1 MLSEQCSEGPNN
13 KKKGPEAMNTKNVLS
28 SPLRYLDKALSGLRD
43 LGLMPQK
50 PDEMP
55 VITLI
60 NQISDLDEEK
70 TVAIART
77 LSNTTVFNEVVREQI
92 AAMNVGERYETI
104 TKSFDS
110 IRDDAK
116 SMVEQLDDGK
126 IDTMERLSNF
136 WMKVTRG
143 DIPSRFNKIKK
154 TYLEV
159 SADTKDQMERENQIL
174 ESYRDFRGALKESQV
189 MAFQVLKKAETQVEA
204 AKTRLEEAA
213 KALESNT
220 SEDRATIARLELARD
235 ERLRDLQAEDKRYQ
249 IAKDLAENLSVSY
262 NTTEVVMARLVQTTD
277 VKERVYSQAV
287 SFFGTNETVFTAL
300 NASFTSLQGL
310 HESTQTLEAMKE
322 GINES
327 LETLAEV
334 GDKVQ
339 GDALRAGY
347 GPTIKAESVKKLL
360 DSVINF
366 QEKSRSLIT
375 EMRELSTRNEQ
386 EISQAVEDGKRRM
399 VQMTKAGKL
408 LTNE

>member
-1 MLSEQCSEGPNN
+1 
-13 KKKGPEAMNTKNVLS
+13 MNAKNVLS
-28 SPLRYLDKALSGLRD
+28 SPLRYLDKALNGLRD

-55 VITLI
+55 VIALI

-92 AAMNVGERYETI
+92 ASMNVGERYETI

-116 SMVEQLDDGK
+116 NMVEQLDDGK

-143 DIPSRFNKIKK
+143 DIPSRFDKIKK

-189 MAFQVLKKAETQVEA
+189 MAFQVLKKAETQVEV
-204 AKTRLEEAA
+204 AKTRLEDAT

-220 SEDRATIARLELARD
+220 SEDRAAIAKLELTRD

-277 VKERVYSQAV
+277 VKERVYSQSV

-310 HESTQTLEAMKE
+310 HETTQTLEAMKE
-322 GINES
+322 GMNKS
-327 LETLAEV
+327 LETLADV

-339 GDALRAGY
+339 EDALRAGY
-347 GPTIKAESVKKLL
+347 GPTIKADSVKKLL

-366 QEKSRSLIT
+366 QEKSRSLIA
-375 EMRELSTRNEQ
+375 EMRDLSTRNEQ

-399 VQMTKAGKL
+399 VQLTKAGKL
-408 LTNE
+408 LTHE

>member
-1 MLSEQCSEGPNN
+1 
-13 KKKGPEAMNTKNVLS
+13 MNAKNILS
-28 SPLRYLDKALSGLRD
+28 SPLRYLDKALNGLRD

-55 VITLI
+55 VIALI

-104 TKSFDS
+104 TKAFDS

-116 SMVEQLDDGK
+116 NMVEQLDDGK

-143 DIPSRFNKIKK
+143 DIPSRFDKIKK

-159 SADTKDQMERENQIL
+159 SADTKDQIERENQIL

-189 MAFQVLKKAETQVEA
+189 MAFQVLKKAETQVEV
-204 AKTRLEEAA
+204 AKTRLEDAT

-220 SEDRATIARLELARD
+220 SEDRAVIAKLELTRD

-277 VKERVYSQAV
+277 VKERVYSQSV

-310 HESTQTLEAMKE
+310 HETTQTLEAMKE
-322 GINES
+322 GMNKS
-327 LETLAEV
+327 LETLADV

-339 GDALRAGY
+339 EDALRAGY

-375 EMRELSTRNEQ
+375 EMRDLSTRNEQ

-399 VQMTKAGKL
+399 VQLTKSGKL
-408 LTNE
+408 LTDE

>member
-1 MLSEQCSEGPNN
+1 
-13 KKKGPEAMNTKNVLS
+13 
-28 SPLRYLDKALSGLRD
+28 
-43 LGLMPQK
+43 
-50 PDEMP
+50 
-55 VITLI
+55 
-60 NQISDLDEEK
+60 
-70 TVAIART
+70 
-77 LSNTTVFNEVVREQI
+77 
-92 AAMNVGERYETI
+92 
-104 TKSFDS
+104 
-110 IRDDAK
+110 
-116 SMVEQLDDGK
+116 
-126 IDTMERLSNF
+126 MERLSNF

-143 DIPSRFNKIKK
+143 DIPSRFAKIKD
-154 TYLEV
+154 TYMEV
-159 SADTKDQMERENQIL
+159 SADTKDQIERENQIL

-189 MAFQVLKKAETQVEA
+189 MAFQILKKAETQIEV
-204 AKTRLEEAA
+204 AKTRLEEAS

-220 SEDRATIARLELARD
+220 SADRETIARLELTRD

-322 GINES
+322 GVNKS

-339 GDALRAGY
+339 EDALRAGY
-347 GPTIKAESVKKLL
+347 GPTIKADSVKKLL

-399 VQMTKAGKL
+399 VQLAEAGKT

>member
-1 MLSEQCSEGPNN
+1 
-13 KKKGPEAMNTKNVLS
+13 MNAKNVLS
-28 SPLRYLDKALSGLRD
+28 SPLRYLDKALNGLRD

-55 VITLI
+55 VIALI

-92 AAMNVGERYETI
+92 TAMNVGERYETI
-104 TKSFDS
+104 TNSFNS

-116 SMVEQLDDGK
+116 SMVEQLEDGK

-159 SADTKDQMERENQIL
+159 SADTKDQMERENLIL

-189 MAFQVLKKAETQVEA
+189 MAFQVLNKAETQVEV

-220 SEDRATIARLELARD
+220 SEDRATIAKLELTRD
-235 ERLRDLQAEDKRYQ
+235 ERLRDLQAEDRRYQ

-277 VKERVYSQAV
+277 VKERVYSQSV

>member
-1 MLSEQCSEGPNN
+1 
-13 KKKGPEAMNTKNVLS
+13 
-28 SPLRYLDKALSGLRD
+28 
-43 LGLMPQK
+43 
-50 PDEMP
+50 
-55 VITLI
+55 
-60 NQISDLDEEK
+60 
-70 TVAIART
+70 
-77 LSNTTVFNEVVREQI
+77 
-92 AAMNVGERYETI
+92 
-104 TKSFDS
+104 
-110 IRDDAK
+110 
-116 SMVEQLDDGK
+116 
-126 IDTMERLSNF
+126 IDTLERLSNF

-143 DIPSRFNKIKK
+143 DIPSRFAKIKD
-154 TYLEV
+154 TYMEV
-159 SADTKDQMERENQIL
+159 SADTKDQIERENQIL

-189 MAFQVLKKAETQVEA
+189 MAFQILKKAETQVEV
-204 AKTRLEEAA
+204 AKTRLEEAT

-220 SEDRATIARLELARD
+220 SADRESIARLELTRD

-262 NTTEVVMARLVQTTD
+262 NTTEVVMARLVQSSD

-322 GINES
+322 GVNKS

-339 GDALRAGY
+339 EDALRAGY

-366 QEKSRSLIT
+366 QEKSRSLIA

-399 VQMTKAGKL
+399 VQLTKTGKT
-408 LTNE
+408 LTHE